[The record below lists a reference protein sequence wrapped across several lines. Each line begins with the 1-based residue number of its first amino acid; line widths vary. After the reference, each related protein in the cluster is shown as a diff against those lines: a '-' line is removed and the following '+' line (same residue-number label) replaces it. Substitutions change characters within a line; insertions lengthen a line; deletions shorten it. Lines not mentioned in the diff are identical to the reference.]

1 MLCVVPLLRALRLR
15 YPNSWISLL
24 ASPVNYEP
32 MVGNRYVDEV
42 IMFDKREFVG
52 REGGSLLHFPAYV
65 RLLRKKTFDIAVVP
79 STVSASFTSDLLS
92 FLCGARVRIGA
103 RSIQGVPNP
112 SAFFFTHPRDL
123 DWRGLKD
130 YHQVRRNMDIWPDRF
145 ITDNDLTIEIT
156 LTEDELAKGKSF
168 LQTMSHGASRVIVY
182 HPGAGKIPNRWP
194 ADLFARLADELALSV
209 PAATVITSG
218 PMDEEPV
225 RGMVGA
231 LHTPFEV
238 IKNQPI
244 REVASAIRFADLVVS
259 NDTGIMHIAAAVGT
273 PVLSLFGPTD
283 PGEWAPTGER
293 HRYIRGEDQ
302 ETGKIPYEA
311 VLRTANEML
320 RMEHD
325 GSMP

>member
-1 MLCVVPLLRALRLR
+1 MLCVVPLLRALRVR
-15 YPNSWISLL
+15 YPHSRISLM

-42 IMFDKREFVG
+42 INFDKREFVR
-52 REGGSLLHFPAYV
+52 REGGSLLHFPGYV
-65 RLLRKKTFDIAVVP
+65 RRLREKRFDIAVVP
-79 STVSASFTSDLLS
+79 STVSASFTSDLLA

-103 RSIQGVPNP
+103 RSIQGVPNR

-130 YHQVRRNMDIWPDRF
+130 YHQVKRNMDIWPDRF
-145 ITDNDLTIEIT
+145 SIDSDFTIEIT
-156 LTEDELAKGKSF
+156 LREDELSNGKSF
-168 LQTMSHGASRVIVY
+168 LQRISHAAPRVIVY

-194 ADLFARLADELALSV
+194 ADLFARLADELSASV

-218 PMDEEPV
+218 PMDEGPV
-225 RGMVGA
+225 REMSGA
-231 LHTPFEV
+231 LHTPYEV

-259 NDTGIMHIAAAVGT
+259 NDTGLMHVAAAVGT

-283 PGEWAPTGER
+283 PGEWAPTGEK
-293 HRYIRGEDQ
+293 HRYIRGEGQDI
-302 ETGKIPYEA
+302 GKIPFDT
-311 VLRTANEML
+311 VLRTAHEML
-320 RMEHD
+320 RREHD
-325 GSMP
+325 

>member
-1 MLCVVPLLRALRLR
+1 
-15 YPNSWISLL
+15 
-24 ASPVNYEP
+24 
-32 MVGNRYVDEV
+32 
-42 IMFDKREFVG
+42 
-52 REGGSLLHFPAYV
+52 
-65 RLLRKKTFDIAVVP
+65 
-79 STVSASFTSDLLS
+79 
-92 FLCGARVRIGA
+92 VRIGA

-130 YHQVRRNMDIWPDRF
+130 YHQVRRNMDIWPDPF
-145 ITDNDLTIEIT
+145 SEQTDLTIEIT
-156 LTEDELAKGKSF
+156 LTEDELARGKPF
-168 LQTMSHGASRVIVY
+168 LDKMSHGASRVILY
-182 HPGAGKIPNRWP
+182 HPGAGKVPNRWP
-194 ADLFARLADELALSV
+194 ADLFARLADELSVSV

-225 RGMVGA
+225 RAMVEA

-238 IKNQPI
+238 INNQPI
-244 REVASAIRFADLVVS
+244 REVASAISFADLVVS

-293 HRYIRGEDQ
+293 HRYIRGEDR
-302 ETGKIPYEA
+302 EIGKIPFDD

-320 RMEHD
+320 RREHG
-325 GSMP
+325 GSMQ